1 MKKYIIATT
10 ALLVVATSA
19 FSQGLVNFSAG
30 TSVATRMST
39 NSVVGGP
46 SAGLTVGGASLY
58 YYALFA
64 SVNQTT
70 INGSS
75 TAISGLNANYVFNN
89 LGTGIPSTG
98 WELIGIGT
106 NNTSAGRMNTASQGT
121 TSAGQSA
128 FNADGSLTVQGIG
141 GAANANFVTVGWYSP
156 GIGTTLQS
164 LQTWYAA
171 GANNGWIGQSAVGN
185 LTLGDGGL
193 VVTPG
198 VFGSG
203 AGQVGGF
210 MMGLTP
216 IVPEPTTLALA
227 ALGGA
232 SLLLF
237 RRKK

>member
-1 MKKYIIATT
+1 MKKYIIAST

-30 TSVATRMST
+30 TSASTRMNT

-46 SAGLTVGGASLY
+46 STGLTTTTSGLY

-75 TAISGLNANYVFNN
+75 TAISGLSGNYVFNHM
-89 LGTGIPSTG
+89 GSGVATG
-98 WELIGIGT
+98 WELVGIGT
-106 NNTSAGRMNTASQGT
+106 NSASSGRMFPASQGT
-121 TSAGQSA
+121 TSAGQA
-128 FNADGSLTVQGIG
+128 ALNADNSLNVQGIA
-141 GAANANFVTVGWYSP
+141 GAGTANIVAIGWLST

-164 LQTWYAA
+164 LETWYAA
-171 GANNGWIGQSAVGN
+171 GAFNGWVGQSTVGN
-185 LTLGDGGL
+185 VTLGDGGSIP
-193 VVTPG
+193 TSNAFGTGPG
-198 VFGSG
+198 
-203 AGQVGGF
+203 QLGGLLL
-210 MMGLTP
+210 GLTV
-216 IVPEPTTLALA
+216 VPEPTTLALA

-237 RRKK
+237 RRRK

>member
-19 FSQGLVNFSAG
+19 FSQGLVYYSAG
-30 TSVATRMST
+30 SSVATRMST

-46 SAGLTVGGASLY
+46 STGLTGPTSGLY

-75 TAISGLNANYVFNN
+75 TAISGLNPNYVFNN
-89 LGTGIPSTG
+89 LGTGVPSTG
-98 WELIGIGT
+98 WELVGIGT
-106 NNTSAGRMNTASQGT
+106 NNANAGRMNVASQGT
-121 TSAGQSA
+121 TSAGQTLL
-128 FNADGSLTVQGIG
+128 NADGSLTVQGIA
-141 GAANANFVTVGWYSP
+141 GAGSANIVTVGWYST
-156 GIGTTLQS
+156 GIGTDLAS

-171 GANNGWIGQSAVGN
+171 GAFNGWVGQSAVGN
-185 LTLGDGGL
+185 VVLGDGSSIP
-193 VVTPG
+193 TPNA
-198 VFGSG
+198 FGTG
-203 AGQVGGF
+203 PGQLGGF
-210 MMGLTP
+210 MMGLT

>member
-30 TSVATRMST
+30 LSAATRMNT

-46 SAGLTVGGASLY
+46 STGLTGTTPGLY

-75 TAISGLNANYVFNN
+75 AAISGLSGNYVFNN
-89 LGTGIPSTG
+89 LGTGVPSTG
-98 WELIGIGT
+98 WELVGIGT
-106 NNTSAGRMNTASQGT
+106 NTVNAGRMWSITQGNASGNQVPV
-121 TSAGQSA
+121 
-128 FNADGSLTVQGIG
+128 NADGSLTVQGIA
-141 GAANANFVTVGWYSP
+141 GAAAANMVAVGWYSP
-156 GIGTTLQS
+156 GIGTDLAS
-164 LQTWYAA
+164 LQTWYAG
-171 GANNGWIGQSAVGN
+171 GAFNGWVGQSAVGN
-185 LTLGDGGL
+185 VILGDNGL
-193 VVTPG
+193 VFTPNP
-198 VFGSG
+198 FGG
-203 AGQVGGF
+203 GTGQFGGIL
-210 MMGLTP
+210 MGLTV
-216 IVPEPTTLALA
+216 VPEPTTLALV
-227 ALGGA
+227 ALGSA

>member
-46 SAGLTVGGASLY
+46 STGTTAATSGLY

-64 SVNQTT
+64 SASQANVNGNT
-70 INGSS
+70 
-75 TAISGLNANYVFNN
+75 TAISGQNANYVFNN
-89 LGTGIPSTG
+89 LGTGVPSTG
-98 WELIGIGT
+98 WELVGIGT
-106 NNTSAGRMNTASQGT
+106 NWASAGRLFPASQGT
-121 TSAGQSA
+121 SSAGQTA
-128 FNADGSLTVQGIG
+128 LNADNSLTVQGIG
-141 GAANANFVTVGWYSP
+141 GAAVANLVAVGWYSP
-156 GIGTTLQS
+156 GIGTDLAS
-164 LQTWYAA
+164 LESWYAA
-171 GANNGWIGQSAVGN
+171 GANNGWIGQSAVAN

-193 VVTPG
+193 VVTPN
-198 VFGSG
+198 VFGTG

-210 MMGLTP
+210 MMGLSV
-216 IVPEPTTLALA
+216 VPEPTTLALA